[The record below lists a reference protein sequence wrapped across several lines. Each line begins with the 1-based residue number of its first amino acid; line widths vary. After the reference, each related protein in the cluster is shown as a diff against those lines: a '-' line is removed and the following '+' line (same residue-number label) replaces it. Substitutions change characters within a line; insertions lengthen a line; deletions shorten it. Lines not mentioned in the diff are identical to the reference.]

1 VFLVGISCCSIRDP
15 VCVPEELVLSSRPTT
30 RLLRV
35 EVFALADD
43 DGNKALVSEAAALGQ
58 LDILKRWEKRA
69 NRESKQR
76 EQTERANRES
86 KQREQTERANR
97 EQEGE
102 EGEQE
107 GAEGERRKSEKKLSF
122 IKGILAARD

>member
-76 EQTERANRES
+76 EQTERANRE
-86 KQREQTERANR
+86 
-97 EQEGE
+97 QEGE